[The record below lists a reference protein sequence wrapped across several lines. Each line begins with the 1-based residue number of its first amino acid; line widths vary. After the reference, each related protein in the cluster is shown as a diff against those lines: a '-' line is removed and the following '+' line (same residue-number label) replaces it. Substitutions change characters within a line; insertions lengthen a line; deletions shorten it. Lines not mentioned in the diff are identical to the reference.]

1 MAGLVIGIA
10 LPFALAA
17 ASISLLPAAAMAQ
30 TAKDGRKATQPKS
43 AEVDRNGV
51 IILVRNALLALNHAN
66 KTGNYTVLR
75 DLGSPGFRNNTA
87 ANLGQ
92 IFAPQREQALDYS
105 SIAILEPQLSLLP
118 QIEPNGMLH
127 MAGFFPSA
135 PLQVNFELLF
145 EPEDGE
151 WKIYGLSVNVSRSVP
166 PAPDN
171 QDQKPAKP
179 VTSAPPPK
187 LPSASIKTGKG
198 AKGNP

>member
-1 MAGLVIGIA
+1 MAIAIA

-17 ASISLLPAAAMAQ
+17 TSISLLPAAASAQ
-30 TAKDGRKATQPKS
+30 AAKDGRKATQPKS
-43 AEVDRNGV
+43 AEIDRNGV
-51 IILVRNALLALNHAN
+51 IILVRNALLALNQAN

-118 QIEPNGMLH
+118 RLEPNGMLH

-145 EPEDGE
+145 APEDGE
-151 WKIYGLSVNVSRSVP
+151 WKIYGLSVNVSKSVP
-166 PAPDN
+166 PAPGN
-171 QDQKPAKP
+171 QDQKPANP
-179 VTSAPPPK
+179 ATQAPPPK
-187 LPSASIKTGKG
+187 LPSASVKAGKSVN
-198 AKGNP
+198 GNP